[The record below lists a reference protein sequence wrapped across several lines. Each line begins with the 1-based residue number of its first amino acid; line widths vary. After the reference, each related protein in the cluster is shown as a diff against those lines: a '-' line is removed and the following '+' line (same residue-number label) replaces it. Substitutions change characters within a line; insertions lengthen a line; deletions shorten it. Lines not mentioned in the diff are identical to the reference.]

1 MDLPETQYA
10 DSHGLNIA
18 YQVMGEGEIDLVIA
32 PALFSHIE
40 LFHEIPG
47 YKRA

>member
-1 MDLPETQYA
+1 MDFPETQYA

-32 PALFSHIE
+32 TALISHIK

-47 YKRA
+47 Y

>member
-18 YQVMGEGEIDLVIA
+18 YQVMGEAEIDLVIA
-32 PALFSHIE
+32 PALFSLID

-47 YKRA
+47 Y